1 MTEESNL
8 VLSTQQVTK
17 AALHKLGFDEGCTN

>member
-17 AALHKLGFDEGCTN
+17 AALHKLGFDEGMY